1 LYPRAGGGTKWSL
14 EPTRRLLQ
22 RLGHPESH
30 FRAIHIGGTNAK
42 GSVAAMV
49 YAVLRCLGYRVALYT
64 SPHLVDIRE
73 RMVVND
79 TPITRG
85 AFASW
90 TTHLR
95 GDIETTGA
103 SFFEATTAIAFA
115 DFAARGA
122 DIAVIEVGLGGRLD
136 STNVLLPMVAAV
148 TTVGVEHTEYLG
160 HSLEAIAGEKG
171 GIAKPGVPFV
181 IGETDPAIASLLESE
196 AARRGARIV
205 RVPPTARYDGPL
217 ALTGSHQGRNAAVA
231 QAILDELPTSIKPD
245 KTAIA
250 AGFASA
256 WLPGRLDRRGKW
268 VFDVAHNPSS
278 VRALISSLDSMRL
291 TSPLHVLLGVLA
303 DKDATTILRELGK
316 VSDRIWVTE
325 PPSAPPGRRVSAEAV
340 AARATGA
347 VEVEPNFD
355 QALERVQRG
364 AGTVLVTGSFHT
376 VGDAMVRL
384 PGFRPCG

>member
-1 LYPRAGGGTKWSL
+1 
-14 EPTRRLLQ
+14 
-22 RLGHPESH
+22 
-30 FRAIHIGGTNAK
+30 
-42 GSVAAMV
+42 MV
-49 YAVLRCLGYRVALYT
+49 YAVLRCLGCRVALYT
-64 SPHLVDIRE
+64 SPHLVDVRE

-79 TPITRG
+79 TPITRDG
-85 AFASW
+85 FASW

-95 GDIETTGA
+95 GDIEATGA
-103 SFFEATTAIAFA
+103 TFFEATTAIAFA

-122 DIAVIEVGLGGRLD
+122 DIAVVEVGLGGRLD
-136 STNVLLPMVAAV
+136 STNVLSPMVAAV

-160 HSLEAIAGEKG
+160 HSVQDIAGEKG

-181 IGETDPAIASLLESE
+181 IGDTDPAIASLLEAE

-217 ALTGSHQGRNAAVA
+217 ALAGEHQARNAAVA
-231 QAILDELPTSIKPD
+231 QGILNELPAPIKPGD
-245 KTAIA
+245 AAIA

-278 VRALISSLDSMRL
+278 VRALVSSLRSMRL
-291 TSPLHVLLGVLA
+291 GGPLHVLVGVLA
-303 DKDATTILRELGK
+303 DKDATTILRELEQ
-316 VSDRIWVTE
+316 VADRIWVTE
-325 PPSAPPGRRVSAEAV
+325 PPSAPAGRRVSAQAV
-340 AARATGA
+340 AARAA
-347 VEVEPNFD
+347 APVEVEPNFD
-355 QALERVQRG
+355 RALERVQRG

-376 VGDAMVRL
+376 VGDAMIRL